1 MELIILT
8 LLAYVIGSF
17 PSSTLVSY
25 KWTGQNIRNFGN
37 GNPGMMNVL
46 DNIGVRP
53 AIWVGILDIGKGAL
67 VVFIAKIFGLGIST
81 EIIAALIAVI
91 GHDYS
96 IFLRLRG
103 GNGMA
108 TAVGGICALAI
119 IAAIPALIIAALL
132 CIITGSRRLGG
143 IIGLI
148 LVPAVAYILAMPDTI
163 IVGII
168 LLETIAAVKII
179 RFEGFSPS
187 HSRISQ

>member
-1 MELIILT
+1 MELIILM
-8 LLAYVIGSF
+8 LLAYIIGSF

-25 KWTGQNIRNFGN
+25 KWTGENIRNLGN

-46 DNIGVRP
+46 DSVGVRP
-53 AIWVGILDIGKGAL
+53 AIWVGTLDIGKGAL
-67 VVFIAKIFGLGIST
+67 VVLIAKIFGLGIST

-119 IAAIPALIIAALL
+119 TAAIPALIVAAVLS
-132 CIITGSRRLGG
+132 IVTGSRRLGG

-148 LVPAVAYILAMPDTI
+148 LVPGAAYILGMPDTI
-163 IVGII
+163 VVGTV

-179 RFEGFSPS
+179 KFEGFSPT
-187 HSRISQ
+187 HSRIS

>member
-1 MELIILT
+1 MELIIVT
-8 LLAYVIGSF
+8 LLAYVVG
-17 PSSTLVSY
+17 
-25 KWTGQNIRNFGN
+25 NFGN

-67 VVFIAKIFGLGIST
+67 AVFIAKIFGLGVST

-119 IAAIPALIIAALL
+119 NAAIPALVMAALL
-132 CIITGSRRLGG
+132 SIITGSRRLGG

-148 LVPAVAYILAMPDTI
+148 LVPGIAYILSMPDTI
-163 IVGII
+163 IVGIV

-179 RFEGFSPS
+179 KFEGFSPS
-187 HSRISQ
+187 HSRIN

>member
-1 MELIILT
+1 MELIILM
-8 LLAYVIGSF
+8 LLAYIIGSF

-25 KWTGQNIRNFGN
+25 KWTGENIRNLGN

-46 DNIGVRP
+46 DSVGVRP
-53 AIWVGILDIGKGAL
+53 AIWVGTLDIGKGAL
-67 VVFIAKIFGLGIST
+67 VVLIAKSFGLGIST

-119 IAAIPALIIAALL
+119 TAAIPALIVAAVLS
-132 CIITGSRRLGG
+132 IVTGSRRLGG

-148 LVPAVAYILAMPDTI
+148 LVPGAAYILGMPDTI
-163 IVGII
+163 VVGTV

-179 RFEGFSPS
+179 KFEGFSPT
-187 HSRISQ
+187 HSRIS

>member
-1 MELIILT
+1 MELIILM
-8 LLAYVIGSF
+8 LLAYIIGSF

-25 KWTGQNIRNFGN
+25 KWTGENIRNLGN

-46 DNIGVRP
+46 DSVGVRP
-53 AIWVGILDIGKGAL
+53 AIWVGTLDIGKGAL
-67 VVFIAKIFGLGIST
+67 VVLIAKIFGLGIST

-108 TAVGGICALAI
+108 TAVGGICALAVT
-119 IAAIPALIIAALL
+119 AAIPAFIVAAALSV
-132 CIITGSRRLGG
+132 ITGSRRLGG

-148 LVPAVAYILAMPDTI
+148 LVPGIAYTLGMSDTI
-163 IVGII
+163 VVGTV

-179 RFEGFSPS
+179 KFEGFSPS
-187 HSRISQ
+187 HSRIN